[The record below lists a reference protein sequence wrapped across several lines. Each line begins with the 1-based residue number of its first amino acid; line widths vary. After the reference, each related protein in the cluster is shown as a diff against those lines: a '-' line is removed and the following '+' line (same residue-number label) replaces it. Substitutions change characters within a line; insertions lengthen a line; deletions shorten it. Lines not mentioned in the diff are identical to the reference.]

1 MAMTQASFA
10 THEVLNQSPPFEDVD
25 LFAIDRPL
33 SEAVAAYGGASAQHE
48 LSEFGAHWGSAAMA
62 ARGRLANENTPKL
75 RIFDSRGNRRDEVE
89 FHPAYHELM
98 ARSAHA
104 GVHNSTWNSQGK
116 PAGNAAEVVRA
127 AKFYMAAGVETG
139 HLCPITMTRASVAA
153 LAVQPDLLAKA
164 MPVIATRAYDPAFA
178 PWPTKRGMTLGMGMT
193 EKQGGTDVRSN
204 ITRAVRD
211 GDAYRITGH
220 KWFMSAPMCDAFLV
234 LAQADEG
241 LTCFFMPR
249 FAPDGSVNAVHFQ
262 RLKDKLGNRS
272 NASSEVEFTDTYA
285 VRVGDEGKGIRTIIQ
300 MVQLTRQDCA
310 IASVGLMRSGLA
322 HALHHAR
329 YRSVFQ
335 KHLADQ
341 PLMQSV
347 LADMALHV
355 EASVALVMRL
365 CRSFDRA
372 PDDPNEAAFMRLLT
386 PAVKYW
392 VCKSAPGFLY
402 EAMECLGGN
411 GYVEE
416 GILARH
422 YREAPV
428 NAIWEGSGNVMCLD
442 VLRALSREAEAAT
455 SVLQGLAGETRG
467 LAGADDV
474 VAFIGK
480 TFRRPDSERVAR
492 LAVEKLALLAAAA
505 ALNRVSPHHAELF
518 AATRLAGNHASMYG
532 AVDLPQDDIRGLL
545 ERALP

>member
-1 MAMTQASFA
+1 MTKPSFA
-10 THEVLNQSPPFEDVD
+10 THEVFNQSPPFEDVD
-25 LFAIDRPL
+25 LFALDRPL
-33 SEAVAAYGGASAQHE
+33 AEAVAANGGAAAERE
-48 LSEFGAHWGSAAMA
+48 LLEFGKHWGSAAMA
-62 ARGRLANENTPKL
+62 ERGRVANENTPKL
-75 RIFDSRGNRRDEVE
+75 KTFDARGNRRDEVE

-104 GVHNSTWNSQGK
+104 GVHNSTWTALGK
-116 PAGNAAEVVRA
+116 PAGGAAEVVRA
-127 AKFYMAAGVETG
+127 AKFYIAAQVETG

-153 LAVQPDLLAKA
+153 LAVEPDVLAKT
-164 MPVIATRAYDPAFA
+164 MPVIATRAYDPNFA
-178 PWPTKRGMTLGMGMT
+178 PWWTKRGMTIGMGMT
-193 EKQGGTDVRSN
+193 EKQGGTDVRAN
-204 ITRAVRD
+204 MTRASRD
-211 GDAYRITGH
+211 GSAYRITGH

-234 LAQADEG
+234 LAQADQG

-249 FAPDGSVNAVHFQ
+249 FAPDGSVNAIQFQ

-272 NASSEVEFTDTYA
+272 NASSEVEFSGAYA
-285 VRVGDEGKGIRTIIQ
+285 ERVGEEGKGVRTIIQ

-310 IASVGLMRSGLA
+310 IASAGLMRSGLA

-329 YRSVFQ
+329 HRSVFQ

-341 PLMQSV
+341 PLMQAV

-355 EASVALVMRL
+355 DASVALVMRL
-365 CRSFDRA
+365 CRAFDQA
-372 PDDPNEAAFMRLLT
+372 PDDAGEAAYMRLLT
-386 PAVKYW
+386 PAIKYW

-442 VLRALSREAEAAT
+442 VLRALSREPDAAMAVLQDLAEQTQGLPGGAEA
-455 SVLQGLAGETRG
+455 
-467 LAGADDV
+467 
-474 VAFIGK
+474 VASIARSL
-480 TFRRPDSERVAR
+480 RRPDGERVAR

-505 ALNRVSPHHAELF
+505 ALNKISPHQAELF
-518 AATRLAGNHASMYG
+518 AATRLATPHASMYG
-532 AVDLPQDDIRGLL
+532 AVDLAGDDISGLL
-545 ERALP
+545 QRALP

>member
-1 MAMTQASFA
+1 MVQGLFA
-10 THEVLNQSPPFEDVD
+10 THEVFNQSSPFVD
-25 LFAIDRPL
+25 IDLYAVDRPL
-33 SEAVAAYGGASAQHE
+33 AEAVVANGGAAAEKE
-48 LSEFGAHWGSAAMA
+48 LSEFGKQWGSAAMA
-62 ARGRLANENTPKL
+62 ERGRIANENTPKL
-75 RIFDSRGNRRDEVE
+75 RTFDSRGNRRDEVE

-98 ARSAHA
+98 AHSAHA
-104 GVHNSTWNSQGK
+104 GLHNSTWDARGR
-116 PAGNAAEVVRA
+116 PAGGAAEVIRA
-127 AKFYMAAGVETG
+127 ARFYMASQVETG

-153 LAVQPDLLAKA
+153 LARQPDLLSTV

-178 PWPTKRGMTLGMGMT
+178 PWGTKRGMTLGMGMT

-204 ITRAVRD
+204 MTRAERD
-211 GDAYRITGH
+211 GGVYRITGH

-241 LTCFFMPR
+241 LSCFFMPR
-249 FAPDGSVNAVHFQ
+249 FRPDGSINAIHFQ

-272 NASSEVEFTDTYA
+272 NASSEVEFRGAYA
-285 VRVGDEGKGIRTIIQ
+285 ELVGEEGKGIRTIIQ
-300 MVQLTRQDCA
+300 MVQLTRQDCS
-310 IASVGLMRSGLA
+310 IASAGLMRSGLA

-329 YRSVFQ
+329 GRSVFQ

-341 PLMQSV
+341 PLMQAV
-347 LADMALHV
+347 LSDMALHV

-372 PDDPNEAAFMRLLT
+372 GDDAAEAAYMRLLT
-386 PAVKYW
+386 PAIKYW

-422 YREAPV
+422 YRESPV

-442 VLRALSREAEAAT
+442 VLRALSREPDAAAA
-455 SVLQGLAGETRG
+455 VLQQIAGECRG
-467 LAGADDV
+467 LSGAPEA
-474 VAFIGK
+474 VAFVAK
-480 TFRRPDSERVAR
+480 AFRRPDGERVAR
-492 LAVEKLALLAAAA
+492 LAVERLALLAAAA
-505 ALNRVSPHHAELF
+505 ALHAVSPRNAELF
-518 AATRLAGNHASMYG
+518 AATRLAGDHGGMYG
-532 AVDLPQDDIRGLL
+532 AVDIDSDSVRGLL
-545 ERALP
+545 ERALPH

>member
-1 MAMTQASFA
+1 MTQPSFA
-10 THEVLNQSPPFEDVD
+10 THEVVNQSPPFEDVD
-25 LFAIDRPL
+25 LFAVDRPL
-33 SEAVAAYGGASAQHE
+33 SEAVAANGSVSAHKE
-48 LSEFGAHWGSAAMA
+48 LSEFGQHWGSAAMA

-75 RIFDSRGNRRDEVE
+75 RTFDSRGNRRDEVE

-104 GVHNSTWNSQGK
+104 GVHNSTWTVDGK
-116 PAGNAAEVVRA
+116 PAGGAAEVVRA

-153 LAVQPDLLAKA
+153 LGAQPDLLAKT
-164 MPVIATRAYDPAFA
+164 MPVIATRAYDPSFT
-178 PWPTKRGMTLGMGMT
+178 PWWTKRGMTLGMGMT

-204 ITRAVRD
+204 TSRAVRD
-211 GDAYRITGH
+211 GESYRITGH

-249 FAPDGSVNAVHFQ
+249 IAPDGLVNAIHFQ
-262 RLKDKLGNRS
+262 RLKEKLGNRS
-272 NASSEVEFTDTYA
+272 NASSEVEFA
-285 VRVGDEGKGIRTIIQ
+285 GAHAMRVGDEGKGIRTIIQ

-310 IASVGLMRSGLA
+310 IASAGLMRSGLA

-329 YRSVFQ
+329 HRSVFQ

-341 PLMQSV
+341 PLMQAV

-355 EASVALVMRL
+355 EASIALVMRL

-372 PDDPNEAAFMRLLT
+372 PEDANEAAFMRLLT
-386 PAVKYW
+386 PAIKYW

-422 YREAPV
+422 YRESPV

-442 VLRALSREAEAAT
+442 VLRALSREGDAAAA
-455 SVLQGLAGETRG
+455 VLQHLAEQAKGLP
-467 LAGADDV
+467 GASEA

-480 TFRRPDSERVAR
+480 AFRRPDSERVAR
-492 LAVEKLALLAAAA
+492 LAVEKLALLAATA
-505 ALNRVSPHHAELF
+505 ALNKVSSRHAELF
-518 AATRLAGNHASMYG
+518 AATRLASNHPSMYG
-532 AVDLPQDDIRGLL
+532 AVDLANDEIRDLL
-545 ERALP
+545 EWALP

>member
-1 MAMTQASFA
+1 MTKPTFA
-10 THEVLNQSPPFEDVD
+10 THEVFNQSPPFEDVD
-25 LFAIDRPL
+25 LFSLDAPL
-33 SEAVAAYGGASAQHE
+33 VAAVAANGGADAAGE
-48 LSEFGAHWGSAAMA
+48 LSAFGRHWGSAAMA

-75 RIFDSRGNRRDEVE
+75 RTFDSRGNRRDEVE

-98 ARSAHA
+98 AHSAHA
-104 GVHNSTWNSQGK
+104 GLHNSTWTADGQPAGK
-116 PAGNAAEVVRA
+116 PSEVVRA
-127 AKFYMAAGVETG
+127 AKFYIAAQVETG

-153 LAVQPDLLAKA
+153 LAVQPDVLGKV
-164 MPVIATRAYDPAFA
+164 MPVISQRAYDPTLA
-178 PWPTKRGMTLGMGMT
+178 PYWTKRGMTLGMGMT
-193 EKQGGTDVRSN
+193 EKQGGTDVRAN
-204 ITRAVRD
+204 MTRAERAAD
-211 GDAYRITGH
+211 GYRITGH

-234 LAQADEG
+234 LAQAEGG

-249 FAPDGSVNAVHFQ
+249 FAPDGSVNAIQFQ

-272 NASSEVEFTDTYA
+272 NASSEVEFMGAYA
-285 VRVGDEGKGIRTIIQ
+285 SPVGDEGKGIRTIIQ

-310 IASVGLMRSGLA
+310 IASAGLMRSGLA

-329 YRSVFQ
+329 HRSVFQ

-341 PLMQSV
+341 PLMRAV

-355 EASVALVMRL
+355 EATIALVMRL
-365 CRSFDRA
+365 CRAFDSTHA
-372 PDDPNEAAFMRLLT
+372 GEAAYMRLLT
-386 PAVKYW
+386 PAIKYW
-392 VCKSAPGFLY
+392 VCKSAPPFLY

-442 VLRALSREAEAAT
+442 VLRALSREADAALA
-455 SVLQGLAGETRG
+455 VLRELAEETKGLPGAGE
-467 LAGADDV
+467 A

-492 LAVEKLALLAAAA
+492 LAVEKLALLAASA
-505 ALNRVSPHHAELF
+505 ALNQVAPDSAGLF
-518 AATRLAGNHASMYG
+518 AATRLATNHTGIYG
-532 AVDLPQDDIRGLL
+532 AVDLAHDDVRALL

>member
-1 MAMTQASFA
+1 MTLASFA
-10 THEVLNQSPPFEDVD
+10 THEVLNQSPPFVDVD
-25 LFAIDRPL
+25 LFAMDRPL
-33 SEAVAAYGGASAQHE
+33 AETVAANGGASAHAE
-48 LSEFGAHWGSAAMA
+48 LSEFGQHWGSAAMA
-62 ARGRLANENTPKL
+62 ERARLANENTPKL
-75 RIFDSRGNRRDEVE
+75 RTFDSKGNRRDEVE

-98 ARSAHA
+98 ARSVHA
-104 GVHNSTWNSQGK
+104 GIHNSTWTADGR
-116 PAGNAAEVVRA
+116 PAGGAAEVVRA

-153 LAVQPDLLAKA
+153 LSAEPSVLAKT
-164 MPVIATRAYDPAFA
+164 MPVIATRAYDPSFA

-204 ITRAVRD
+204 MTRAMRD

-234 LAQADEG
+234 LAQADQG

-249 FAPDGSVNAVHFQ
+249 FKPDGSVNAIYFQ

-272 NASSEVEFTDTYA
+272 NASSEVEFVDA
-285 VRVGDEGKGIRTIIQ
+285 HAMRVGEEGKGIRTIIQ

-310 IASVGLMRSGLA
+310 IASAGLMRSGLA

-329 YRSVFQ
+329 HRSVFQ
-335 KHLADQ
+335 KHLSDQ
-341 PLMQSV
+341 PLMQAV
-347 LADMALHV
+347 LSDMALHV
-355 EASVALVMRL
+355 EASIALVMRL

-372 PDDPNEAAFMRLLT
+372 TQDQPEAAYMRLLT
-386 PAVKYW
+386 PAIKYW

-422 YREAPV
+422 YRESPV

-442 VLRALSREAEAAT
+442 VLRALSREVEAAA
-455 SVLQGLAGETRG
+455 SILQDLADETAGLPGAGDT
-467 LAGADDV
+467 A
-474 VAFIGK
+474 AFLG
-480 TFRRPDSERVAR
+480 TAFLRPDSERVAR

-505 ALNRVSPHHAELF
+505 ALNQISPRHAELF
-518 AATRLAGNHASMYG
+518 ASTRLAENHASMYG
-532 AVDLPQDDIRGLL
+532 AIDLPRDDVARLL
-545 ERALP
+545 DRALPS